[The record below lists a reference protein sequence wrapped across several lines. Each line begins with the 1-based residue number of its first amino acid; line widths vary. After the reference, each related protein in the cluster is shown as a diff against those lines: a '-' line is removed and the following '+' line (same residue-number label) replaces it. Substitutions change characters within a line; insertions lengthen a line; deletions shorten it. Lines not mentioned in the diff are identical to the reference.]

1 MNNFDITSLSSKG
14 QIVIP
19 NSIRKELGMEIGAKL
34 IIFTDGDNL
43 LIKPIRQPKL
53 EKFKKLIK
61 ESREIV
67 KKNKIKS
74 SDLKRIIKEVR
85 NENRT

>member
-19 NSIRKELGMEIGAKL
+19 NSIRKELGIETGTKL
-34 IIFTDGDNL
+34 IIFTEGSNL
-43 LIKPIRQPKL
+43 LIKPVTKPNL

-61 ESREIV
+61 ESREFV